1 MFATIIEVAE
11 INGQYG
17 IEKKSR
23 IQLDDGESKTA
34 YTKPA
39 AKGIYE
45 ALRPGL
51 RVELTPKSSG
61 AGYLIKSIIGE
72 APSTPPAPP
81 SNGQAPANNTGYGK
95 AGRPT
100 AEEIA
105 KYIDNK
111 AGHIARAYVS
121 LGQHFSAL
129 GKEFTP
135 EIFAATIS
143 TVIISLDRHFG
154 NDAADWGDS
163 RPLLVAGSP
172 EWEKTVAA
180 IQKHGAGTVDK
191 VVAKARVSPTDEEY
205 LRYIEKQASE

>member
-81 SNGQAPANNTGYGK
+81 SNGQAPAPAPARRETSPNDIAEYIKTAAGQYAYCVKVLQEKLAEVDVTDITDDLLK
-95 AGRPT
+95 AGAT
-100 AEEIA
+100 SIFIA
-105 KYIDNK
+105 TK
-111 AGHIARAYVS
+111 
-121 LGQHFSAL
+121 
-129 GKEFTP
+129 
-135 EIFAATIS
+135 
-143 TVIISLDRHFG
+143 
-154 NDAADWGDS
+154 
-163 RPLLVAGSP
+163 
-172 EWEKTVAA
+172 
-180 IQKHGAGTVDK
+180 DK
-191 VVAKARVSPTDEEY
+191 FH
-205 LRYIEKQASE
+205 